1 MKKLTKISYCHVV
14 LLLFVLLLAGCAG
27 STNEKTDNNSTSQTK
42 GSSPIEK
49 IRDKSE
55 STKELKEF
63 AIDDSNETSSEN
75 AQNANSDLN
84 KEDNA
89 KENNPKNEIKKRSS
103 EKKTDIDQ
111 NKVQKNKDNSRTQSD
126 NQDTEIKTDT
136 PEKDQEKAISLV
148 REYLRNKY
156 DDFIED
162 KDNFLAYDGE
172 IKDYIIVRDATLV
185 SGHTS
190 TNGRYAVDINS
201 GEIADVTADPS
212 NPEDF
217 FNS

>member
-1 MKKLTKISYCHVV
+1 MKKLTKISYCNVV
-14 LLLFVLLLAGCAG
+14 LLLFVLLLAGCTG
-27 STNEKTDNNSTSQTK
+27 STNEKTDNDSTSQTE
-42 GSSPIEK
+42 GSSQIEK

-55 STKELKEF
+55 STKESEEF
-63 AIDDSNETSSEN
+63 AIDDSNKTSSEN
-75 AQNANSDLN
+75 AQNDNSVLN

-89 KENNPKNEIKKRSS
+89 KENNPKNETKKGSS
-103 EKKTDIDQ
+103 EEKTDIDQ
-111 NKVQKNKDNSRTQSD
+111 NKVQRNKDNSRTQSD

>member
-14 LLLFVLLLAGCAG
+14 LLLFVLLLAGCTG
-27 STNEKTDNNSTSQTK
+27 STNEKTDNDSTSQTE
-42 GSSPIEK
+42 GSSQIEK

-55 STKELKEF
+55 STKESEEF
-63 AIDDSNETSSEN
+63 AIDDSNKTSSEN
-75 AQNANSDLN
+75 AQNDNSVLN

-89 KENNPKNEIKKRSS
+89 KENNLKDETKKGTSQ
-103 EKKTDIDQ
+103 EKIDIDQ
-111 NKVQKNKDNSRTQSD
+111 NKVQKNKDNSKTQSD
-126 NQDTEIKTDT
+126 NQDTEIKIDT

-217 FNS
+217 FSS